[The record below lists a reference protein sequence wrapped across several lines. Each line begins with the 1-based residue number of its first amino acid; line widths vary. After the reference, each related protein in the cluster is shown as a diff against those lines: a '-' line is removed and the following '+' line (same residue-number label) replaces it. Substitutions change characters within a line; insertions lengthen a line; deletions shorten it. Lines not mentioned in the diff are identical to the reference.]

1 MPLPEVARIF
11 RILGVY
17 AAILGDMSDIVA
29 ISGTSRPDNYTSR
42 ALGVVV
48 RALEARG
55 ARVTLFDMRERTL
68 SFPGLPQTEDAKA
81 LVNAVRQSRG
91 VVLAT
96 PEYHGT
102 FAAMTKL
109 VLENMGFP
117 SALKDKPIALLGVAQ
132 GRIGAIKSLEHL
144 RGACAHM
151 GAIVMPNTVSI
162 AGVQRAFDGAG
173 NLTDEGTKGALD
185 GLANGL
191 LEFLKNYVCPKYVLE
206 AMVRGETDQPTVPWA
221 TTL

>member
-1 MPLPEVARIF
+1 MN
-11 RILGVY
+11 
-17 AAILGDMSDIVA
+17 IVA

-48 RALEARG
+48 HTLEANG
-55 ARVTLFDMRERTL
+55 ATVTLFDTRERVL
-68 SFPGLPQTEDAKA
+68 NFPGHPPTEDAEFLVTA
-81 LVNAVRQSRG
+81 LRSAQG

-117 SALKDKPIALLGVAQ
+117 SALKDKPLALLGVAQ

-144 RGACAHM
+144 RGACAHQ
-151 GAIVMPNTVSI
+151 GALVVPSAVSI
-162 AGVQRAFDGAG
+162 ALVQKAFDAEGKVTDQGVQAA
-173 NLTDEGTKGALD
+173 LEGLGT
-185 GLANGL
+185 GL
-191 LEFLKNYVCPKYVLE
+191 LAFMKNYVCPKYVLE
-206 AMVRGETDQPTVPWA
+206 AMVRGGAEEAGGPWTA
-221 TTL
+221 TL